1 MTDHELDADSPLTLP
16 GFFDALADGDL
27 LGGVCADCGQV
38 LIPPRPACYECGSR
52 AVDVESQPNTGHV
65 HSYTEVH
72 TAPPAFEGDAPYTVA
87 VVELD
92 SGGRLL
98 GRVDAAYEDVAI
110 DDPVELSVRAPTE
123 EERAVALS
131 YETEWPIHEFELR

>member
-1 MTDHELDADSPLTLP
+1 MSDLDSSSPLTLP
-16 GFFDALADGDL
+16 GFFDALADGEL
-27 LGGVCADCGQV
+27 LGGVCGDCGQV
-38 LIPPRPACYECGSR
+38 LLPPRPACYECGSR
-52 AVDVESQPNTGHV
+52 AVEVETQPTTGHV

-72 TAPPAFEGDAPYTVA
+72 TPPPAFEGEAPYTVA

-98 GRVDAAYEDVAI
+98 GRVNADYEDVSI
-110 DDPVELSVRAPTE
+110 DDPVELRVREPTD

-131 YETEWPIHEFELR
+131 YETEWPVHEFELR